1 MITTTKGD
9 ILKTGFTGPGATV
22 VVTVNTVGVM
32 GAGLAKMAAQAFPDL
47 ERAYRAALKSGLLE
61 IGSVFVV
68 RDKYD
73 HRWALFPTKTDWRKP
88 SKLEYIQAGLPA
100 LVQAISDMR
109 EEGYPTPSVAIP
121 KLGCGLG
128 DLDWADVK
136 PLILEACRSIPE
148 ETQVL
153 IYE

>member
-1 MITTTKGD
+1 MIITTKGD

-32 GAGLAKMAAQAFPDL
+32 GAGLAKKAAQAYPEL
-47 ERAYRAALKSGLLE
+47 ERVYKAALKSGLLE

-68 RDKYD
+68 RDEHD

-88 SKLEYIQAGLPA
+88 SNLEYIKAGLPA
-100 LVQAISDMR
+100 LVQAITEMR
-109 EEGYPTPSVAIP
+109 EEGHPTPSVAIP

-128 DLDWADVK
+128 DLDWASVK
-136 PLILEACRSIPE
+136 PLILEACRSIPD